1 MKSTSK
7 NNSLDLDE
15 VKLNEVIN
23 FFKEI
28 SEKLGI
34 EFYLIGAKARDMWLL
49 DVKHLDSARATE
61 DIDFAVKI
69 DTYDQ
74 YEEIRSMLLRLKF
87 VQTDLPYRLRFS
99 GSIVDLI
106 PFGSIAR
113 DDMISLNN
121 GKFQMSVK
129 GMNIS
134 VQNSKDL
141 SPHLHLITLPA
152 LCVLK
157 LISYSEK
164 KAERGKDFTDFIYI
178 LENYFFILGDKIY
191 NDYID
196 ILAEVHNDK
205 LTGAK
210 ILGTEIRNIISRDKE
225 IQNIVIGVL
234 QEQLKPFNTEELI
247 QLDFDK
253 EDKDIKTRIMISYL
267 IEEVKS
273 DL

>member
-1 MKSTSK
+1 MKSASK
-7 NNSLDLDE
+7 TNSLDSDE
-15 VKLNEVIN
+15 DKLNEVIN

-74 YEEIRSMLLRLKF
+74 YEEIRNMLLRLKF
-87 VQTDLPYRLRFS
+87 VQTELPYRFRFS
-99 GSIVDLI
+99 GIIVDLI

-113 DDMISLNN
+113 NDMISLNN

-178 LENYFFILGDKIY
+178 LESYFFILGDKIY
-191 NDYID
+191 REYID

-210 ILGTEIRNIISRDKE
+210 ILGMEIRNIISKDTE
-225 IQNIVIGVL
+225 IQNIVVGVL
-234 QEQLKPFNTEELI
+234 EEQLKPFDTKELFE
-247 QLDFDK
+247 LDFDK

>member
-7 NNSLDLDE
+7 NNSLDSDE

-164 KAERGKDFTDFIYI
+164 KAERSKDFTDFIYI

-210 ILGTEIRNIISRDKE
+210 ILGMEIRNIISKDTE
-225 IQNIVIGVL
+225 IQNIVVGVL
-234 QEQLKPFNTEELI
+234 EEQLKPFDTKELFE
-247 QLDFDK
+247 LDFDK

-267 IEEVKS
+267 IGEVKS